1 MILDRHGTGVFRA
14 MHAGLPRAAR
24 VTLALALPAA
34 LALHLGL
41 LATGFS
47 RLSNDEA
54 ARVLMSLA
62 LTPENALAPW
72 IWPPLHRILLGLALR
87 LHEDVVWVPRAFSIV
102 LALGVV
108 AAVVALAARVS
119 RDPKVLLA
127 AALLALVTPYRLLIG
142 SVPMADILMLLL
154 VLAGAE
160 RVLAWLQGGTA
171 GALLAGC
178 GLVGL
183 ATAVRYE
190 AWFVAACLGLMLAWR
205 WWSGQRV
212 GLPVLA
218 AAGVLLSAFPVFWTV
233 NDWVWHG
240 SFATLGVT
248 PEQFQAIA
256 GQEAVRQSLLLNPLG
271 QPLWQEVAWNPATPL
286 GAAMLALLARRDAA
300 LRGFAAAFFG
310 ALPLMGLAMV
320 ATTAVSLAA
329 TWRLVGAWSLLILPF
344 GALAL
349 VRLAD
354 WAAARLPVSRAAVLG
369 LLLVPALALPAL
381 RDLRLARAGMFNWE
395 TGTWR
400 HDAEAGRAAVAEL
413 AALGGGRIVVD
424 SLGNLDFL
432 EVMVASGA
440 PRLFVTSADAPAPDV
455 ALHVPMGPHLRR
467 IGDTARLERYLA
479 DRFGLRAGGDPAALA
494 AQGIRVALV
503 RDAAARAALDA
514 SPLAERVAAWPDW
527 ILYRIRPASLSAA
540 AGR

>member
-1 MILDRHGTGVFRA
+1 

-24 VTLALALPAA
+24 VTLALALPMAVM
-34 LALHLGL
+34 LHLGL

-54 ARVLMSLA
+54 TRVLMSLA

-87 LHEDVVWVPRAFSIV
+87 LHEDVVWVPRAFSVV
-102 LALGVV
+102 LALGVL
-108 AAVVALAARVS
+108 AAVVALAARLS
-119 RDPKVLLA
+119 RDPLVPLA

-160 RVLAWLQGGTA
+160 RVLAWLQGGSA

-178 GLVGL
+178 ALVGL

-190 AWFVAACLGLMLAWR
+190 AWFIAACLGLMLAWR
-205 WWSGQRV
+205 WWRGQRV
-212 GLPVLA
+212 SFPALA
-218 AAGVLLSAFPVFWTV
+218 AAGVMLSAFPVFWTV
-233 NDWVWHG
+233 NDWLWHG

-248 PEQFQAIA
+248 PEQFKAIA
-256 GQEAVRQSLLLNPLG
+256 GPEAVRQSLLLNPLG
-271 QPLWQEVAWNPATPL
+271 QPLWQELAWNPATPL

-300 LRGFAAAFFG
+300 LRGFAAAFFA
-310 ALPLMGLAMV
+310 ALPLTGLAMA

-349 VRLAD
+349 LRMAD
-354 WAAARLPVSRAAVLG
+354 RAGARVSAPRALIFA
-369 LLLVPALALPAL
+369 LLLAPALALPAL
-381 RDLRLARAGMFNWE
+381 RDLRLVRAGMFNWE

-413 AALGGGRIVVD
+413 ARAGGGRIVVD

-467 IGDTARLERYLA
+467 IGDTERVERYLA
-479 DRFGLRAGGDPAALA
+479 DRFGLRAGGDPVALA
-494 AQGIRVALV
+494 AHGIRAALI
-503 RDAAARAALDA
+503 RDPAARDALDA

-527 ILYRIRPASLSAA
+527 TLYRIRPAPLPAVA
-540 AGR
+540 ER